1 MGTFESMKFWVGHV
15 VGTWRDRRDDESG
28 GVTDEAAMMGA
39 LAAVAI
45 GVGLALGPWLA
56 DKVTGINLGW

>member
-1 MGTFESMKFWVGHV
+1 MGTFGSMKFWLGHLV
-15 VGTWRDRRDDESG
+15 ATWRDRRDDETG

-45 GVGLALGPWLA
+45 GVGVALGPWLA
-56 DKVTGINLGW
+56 DKVTSIELGW

>member
-1 MGTFESMKFWVGHV
+1 MGTIESMKMWMSFVAYS
-15 VGTWRDRRDDESG
+15 WRVARSDESG

-45 GVGLALGPWLA
+45 GVGLALGPWLVG
-56 DKVTGINLGW
+56 KVTSINIGW